1 MRLLKLVTMGAAGL
15 MLSSGASAL
24 FLSDVGNYDEKRYFT
39 TLTNS
44 NETNEKAW
52 IESVLD
58 TTIIYSKIEVDG
70 EAWVAVDDG
79 QEGDYAYDFGADF
92 TPNYFLVK
100 VGTSNSNSNG
110 NGNGTEFSHFLYENK
125 AEDRYAFLNL
135 RDFGENV
142 SLTNVLVISHM
153 ATADGVNVP
162 EPATLALLGLGLAG
176 LGMSR
181 RRREKT
187 LKA

>member
-24 FLSDVGNYDEKRYFT
+24 LLSEVGNYDEKLFST

-44 NETNEKAW
+44 NENGEKAW
-52 IESVLD
+52 IEDVLD
-58 TTIIYSKIEVDG
+58 TTIIYSKIDVG
-70 EAWVAVDDG
+70 GVAWEAVTDG
-79 QEGDYAYDFGADF
+79 QEGDYAYDFGANF
-92 TPNYFLVK
+92 TLNYFLVK
-100 VGTSNSNSNG
+100 VGGG
-110 NGNGTEFSHFLYENK
+110 NGNGTDFTHFLFENK

-135 RDFGENV
+135 SVFGKDV